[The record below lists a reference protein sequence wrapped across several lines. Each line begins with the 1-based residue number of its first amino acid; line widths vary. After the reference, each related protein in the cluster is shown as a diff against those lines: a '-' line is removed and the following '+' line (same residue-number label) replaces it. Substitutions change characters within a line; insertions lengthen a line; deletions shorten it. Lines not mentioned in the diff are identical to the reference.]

1 MANSRAD
8 YKLGEPIEEG
18 VTKKIKALQNV
29 FGDSTSSENRQAY
42 IQLQQSTPWIRMQ
55 SGVKLSDTK
64 AKTYGVGPGYDLAKK
79 NILFGL
85 NKRVEATDETSGD
98 LTLQSYDPNTGVIP
112 GYEQTNDFGIRPR
125 PGITNMHIH
134 SHNRFGSLRT
144 AVVNFQCWSKEQ
156 IDALELLYMRPGY
169 TVLLEWGHS
178 KNLKVNTDGS
188 IAGVEDMDLGL
199 DLYEYNTAISL
210 RNAILNKKIS
220 NHFGYDA
227 IIGTIKNFNWKLR
240 KDGGYDCSTSLVTAG
255 DIIESYKAN
264 FFLSQDTILVELQ
277 DELRKAGETND
288 KNTQGTRF
296 IFPKLHKDDN
306 TPVAQLGPVVQ
317 NLMENWAAQANN
329 SIKEIAKYLE
339 AGGIFE
345 EQDYKSSASRA
356 QALQLFLRGQL
367 EANNGNSFS
376 NSPLKMDDFIN
387 EIDSSNELNV
397 RTALVNLL
405 KELTVVDLK
414 NPEHRFQG
422 RGFRIK
428 KYYAPRLTK
437 YTSYTPDRVYY
448 SSFERSDEIAAA
460 GPYSHIKYRN
470 LEENFAEPFDIELQS
485 NHSVL
490 VDFYF
495 GEKDPNKPEAPHN
508 GFGKAGTP
516 DIKLPEGGRAGFQ
529 IPYKNRFDLLQELL
543 EAAGF
548 SNWSETGFGGKL
560 EHADG
565 FPLFQVYGLLGNLI
579 KTASEKV
586 YGTDKVVWEFELAN
600 RGEPSGTGL
609 TLDPNDG
616 IQQDANITWK
626 EAADELYDKF
636 REVHVTTGYRE
647 ARFSKFS
654 LVRDSEARNLYAD
667 IPTNDPLPD
676 EITIGDY
683 ITDYESLLTDVYS
696 FDSTS
701 GMKHKQVTEDYQP
714 HVNTEARFM
723 VMKWN
728 GFIPG
733 QDATTSRN
741 AAGTDES
748 GQSYVVHDP
757 NDDYVSKL
765 HFYLRVLIEAKYTSE
780 YLKENLI
787 GQSFSQ
793 TFRFR
798 KLPEYDEV
806 VSKIFPDKRK
816 GPLLNSSKTPTKQ
829 VKTVPSKVQ
838 SQLKSLIGGRFVS
851 EAALDI
857 RNHVYIPLGVLLE
870 ILNSHIL
877 RSDSESFFSFQTA
890 YKSNSPEYLTF
901 DDHISMDPRVCILP
915 HTIHEIFD
923 AGNIPSDI
931 SKRPEI
937 LNIQL
942 SINYILDTLN
952 KYIGIQS
959 RAPMYDFVASI
970 LDGIAKVCG
979 GQNDFQL
986 QYAEDDAIFHVV
998 DRRSIS
1004 KTPYDDLKKTAEIN
1018 IFGLNSIV
1026 RDVNLVSQL
1035 SAKMSSMIAIS
1046 AQDSA
1051 YTSQD
1056 EATGF
1061 NGINRGLTDLIYTKR
1076 YDLESAETAEESAID
1091 SYEKAQEALRKKI
1104 IGVITHLGMFYEK
1117 CIVPRHSVDTMIG
1130 SYENYCK
1137 YLFGADTEYNRTNK
1151 RSTYSFIIPFEL
1163 HLSMYGISNLRVMD
1177 SFVINKDLLPKTY
1190 GGDPNQPV
1198 GFLIT
1203 GVEHQVDRSNW
1214 TTKLKTQIFNVED
1227 TPNTPKFTNLQTDF
1241 VDAVK
1246 HIQVY
1251 NPGNGGGSGATGT
1264 GAPGPNG
1271 RLEDSELAMTK
1282 GGKKLLKEA
1291 AAKFD
1296 EMYDA
1301 ADAAGYELK
1310 LVGGYRTFESQNKIF
1325 DWDLYVETGGSLTDT
1340 KATKGAKRAKK
1351 GSNGKTA
1358 AAFPGTSNH
1367 GLGVAIDI
1375 GNYDDNSL
1383 LGMYWVMK
1391 NGYKYG
1397 WSWYEGYSIDEQW
1410 HFTYT
1415 TDSSK
1420 LKEYPLDSKNSR
1432 IKKFAEKIEELNKQS
1447 NP

>member
-8 YKLGEPIEEG
+8 YKLGEPIDEG

-64 AKTYGVGPGYDLAKK
+64 AKTYGAGPGYDLAKK

-98 LTLQSYDPNTGVIP
+98 LALQSYDPNTGVIP

-125 PGITNMHIH
+125 PGITNMNIH

-188 IAGVEDMDLGL
+188 AAGVEDMDLGL
-199 DLYEYNTAISL
+199 DLYEYDTAISL
-210 RNAILNKKIS
+210 RNAILKKKVG

-227 IIGTIKNFNWKLR
+227 IVGTIKNFSWKLR

-277 DELRKAGETND
+277 NEIKKAGENNN
-288 KNTQGTRF
+288 KFVQGTRF
-296 IFPKLHKDDN
+296 IFPKLHKDTAQA
-306 TPVAQLGPVVQ
+306 TPPTIGPVLQ
-317 NLMENWAAQANN
+317 NFMENWANQANN
-329 SIKEIAKYLE
+329 ALNKLADYIDLGGKFFDDYDTPSARAVELVKYLTSNNVPYKMTNFVNAVNSNTVDE
-339 AGGIFE
+339 AC
-345 EQDYKSSASRA
+345 KVLAKM
-356 QALQLFLRGQL
+356 LRSL
-367 EANNGNSFS
+367 S
-376 NSPLKMDDFIN
+376 
-387 EIDSSNELNV
+387 V
-397 RTALVNLL
+397 VN
-405 KELTVVDLK
+405 TRD
-414 NPEHRFQG
+414 PQHRFQG
-422 RGFRIK
+422 YGYNIK
-428 KYYAPRLTK
+428 KYYQSKDSQGTTILRDDTVLSAVKDPNVRQ
-437 YTSYTPDRVYY
+437 V
-448 SSFERSDEIAAA
+448 EREVVEPLEIQ
-460 GPYSHIKYRN
+460 
-470 LEENFAEPFDIELQS
+470 LQCQFPF
-485 NHSVL
+485 L
-490 VDFYF
+490 VDFF
-495 GEKDPNKPEAPHN
+495 DGELTATPPGKN
-508 GFGKAGTP
+508 GFGQNETP
-516 DIKLPEGGRAGFQ
+516 DPKLPGGGRAGFQ
-529 IPYKNRFDLLQELL
+529 IPYQQRKELIEELCDALNITQFYVESMQQADEHQRRFDGEPR
-543 EAAGF
+543 
-548 SNWSETGFGGKL
+548 
-560 EHADG
+560 
-565 FPLFQVYGLLGNLI
+565 FPMFMIYGILGNLV
-579 KTASEKV
+579 KELGAATSTSGSSV
-586 YGTDKVVWEFELAN
+586 PWEFELAN
-600 RGEPSGTGL
+600 IGNQSGTGL
-609 TLDPNDG
+609 TIDPTDNLGKSNYTTWRQYAIGVYEKFETINWYERASNTWSIKDKHYGRQYSTIISDTFDG
-616 IQQDANITWK
+616 DFI
-626 EAADELYDKF
+626 
-636 REVHVTTGYRE
+636 YR
-647 ARFSKFS
+647 S
-654 LVRDSEARNLYAD
+654 LPPSTVLPEDLQVGPPGLVDNFNYEESVL
-667 IPTNDPLPD
+667 PTIEPWL
-676 EITIGDY
+676 
-683 ITDYESLLTDVYS
+683 
-696 FDSTS
+696 
-701 GMKHKQVTEDYQP
+701 EDYGGTRGSREGFLP
-714 HVNTEARFM
+714 SKYRAHTEGVTRFM

-728 GFIPG
+728 GFDPSIT
-733 QDATTSRN
+733 ATPPTN
-741 AAGTDES
+741 AAGVDES
-748 GQSYVVHDP
+748 GEKYVVHDP

-765 HFYLRVLIEAKYTSE
+765 HFYLRVLIEAKYTSA
-780 YLKENLI
+780 YLANNLI

-806 VSKIFPDKRK
+806 ISKIFPARRI
-816 GPLLNSSKTPTKQ
+816 GAVPPV
-829 VKTVPSKVQ
+829 VK
-838 SQLKSLIGGRFVS
+838 SQLEKLIGGRFVS

-870 ILNSHIL
+870 ILNTHIL
-877 RSDSESFFSFQTA
+877 RSDSESFFTFQTS
-890 YKSNSPEYLTF
+890 YTGKNPEYLTF

-915 HTIHEIFD
+915 HTIRELLD
-923 AGNIPSDI
+923 AGNIPDTI
-931 SKRPEI
+931 SKKPEI

-998 DRRSIS
+998 DRRSLS
-1004 KTPYDDLKKTAEIN
+1004 KTPYDDLKSTAEIN

-1061 NGINRGLTDLIYTKR
+1061 NGINRGITDLIYTER
-1076 YDLESAETAEESAID
+1076 YDLESLETSEEADID
-1091 SYEKAQEALRKKI
+1091 SYDKAQEALRKKI
-1104 IGVITHLGMFYEK
+1104 VGVITHLGMFYEK

-1227 TPNTPKFTNLQTDF
+1227 TPNTPKFTNLKTDF

-1251 NPGNGGGSGATGT
+1251 NPANGGSSGQTGT

-1271 RLEDSELAMTK
+1271 RLDDSELTVTK
-1282 GGKKLLKEA
+1282 AGYKLLTA
-1291 AAKFD
+1291 AAVKFD

-1301 ADAAGYELK
+1301 AKIAGHTLD
-1310 LVGGYRTFESQNKIF
+1310 LVGGYRTFERQNKIF
-1325 DWDLYVETGGSLTDT
+1325 DWDLYVQTGGSYTDT
-1340 KATKGAKRAKK
+1340 SPVRGAKRAKK

-1367 GLGVAIDI
+1367 GLGISIDVARNADAGDLAI
-1375 GNYDDNSL
+1375 
-1383 LGMYWVMK
+1383 YWVMK
-1391 NGYKYG
+1391 NGYNYG

-1420 LKEYPLDSKNSR
+1420 LKEYPLDSNNSR
-1432 IKKFAEKIEELNKQS
+1432 IQKFKKNIERLTAPSGS
-1447 NP
+1447 NTP

>member
-98 LTLQSYDPNTGVIP
+98 LALQSYDPNTGVIP

-210 RNAILNKKIS
+210 RNAILNKKVS

-264 FFLSQDTILVELQ
+264 FFLSQKDIEKELQ
-277 DELRKAGETND
+277 DELKKAAQNNN
-288 KNTQGTRF
+288 KSIQGTRF
-296 IFPKLHKDDN
+296 IFPTLHKDTVQA
-306 TPVAQLGPVVQ
+306 TPPNVGPVLTT
-317 NLMENWAAQANN
+317 LMQNWANQANN
-329 SIKEIAKYLE
+329 SLKEIAGYLKGE
-339 AGGIFE
+339 FITGN
-345 EQDYKSSASRA
+345 DY
-356 QALQLFLRGQL
+356 
-367 EANNGNSFS
+367 
-376 NSPLKMDDFIN
+376 D
-387 EIDSSNELNV
+387 
-397 RTALVNLL
+397 TAAKRETKL
-405 KELTVVDLK
+405 KEYLKAEHSSGTAPHFMTSFVDKGIDDGNVDAVVAALADLVESLEVVDTTQ
-414 NPEHRFQG
+414 EAHRFQG
-422 RGFRIK
+422 YGHEEVWIYDNEGSSGK
-428 KYYAPRLTK
+428 LPRNNDTQL
-437 YTSYTPDRVYY
+437 SYSPLPTPTGRVNSKFKGVKAYK
-448 SSFERSDEIAAA
+448 I
-460 GPYSHIKYRN
+460 N
-470 LEENFAEPFDIELQS
+470 LQTQFP
-485 NHSVL
+485 VL
-490 VDFYF
+490 VDFF
-495 GEKDPNKPEAPHN
+495 DGEKNPPANQPNAIPGKN
-508 GFGKAGTP
+508 GFGQNETP
-516 DIKLPEGGRAGFQ
+516 DLTLPGGGRAAFQ
-529 IPYKNRFDLLQELL
+529 IPFKKREVLVDALISAIDRNHFGSGNQDHQIQSIFDSNAKHRF
-543 EAAGF
+543 
-548 SNWSETGFGGKL
+548 
-560 EHADG
+560 
-565 FPLFQVYGLLGNLI
+565 PMFQIYGLLGNLVSAVSEEPAI
-579 KTASEKV
+579 KGSNTGALWQFQV
-586 YGTDKVVWEFELAN
+586 TNNGDKSV
-600 RGEPSGTGL
+600 TGL
-609 TLDPNDG
+609 TLDPNDVSGGTYFGTWTSAAEKLGKNWAELHSSDIRQADSQRLYHNYTTYKSFRWFSTVVKDESNSG
-616 IQQDANITWK
+616 IYSNSQEQ
-626 EAADELYDKF
+626 
-636 REVHVTTGYRE
+636 
-647 ARFSKFS
+647 
-654 LVRDSEARNLYAD
+654 
-667 IPTNDPLPD
+667 PLPA
-676 EITIGDY
+676 TFGDY
-683 ITDYESLLTDVYS
+683 MADAYLPSAKSEGFNPDDTYNVHGEGIT
-696 FDSTS
+696 
-701 GMKHKQVTEDYQP
+701 
-714 HVNTEARFM
+714 RFM

-728 GFIPG
+728 GYNPN
-733 QDATTSRN
+733 ATPAPATN
-741 AAGTDES
+741 ASGVDES
-748 GQSYVVHDP
+748 GETYVVHDP
-757 NDDYVSKL
+757 NDDYISKL
-765 HFYLRVLIEAKYTSE
+765 HFYLRVLIEAKYTTKHLS
-780 YLKENLI
+780 NNFI

-798 KLPEYDEV
+798 ELPEYDEV
-806 VSKIFPDKRK
+806 IGKIFPDKRK
-816 GPLLNSSKTPTKQ
+816 GPLLDNEKSPTKQ
-829 VKTVPSKVQ
+829 VKTVPSKVL
-838 SQLKSLIGGRFVS
+838 SQLEFLIGGRFIS

-877 RSDSESFFSFQTA
+877 RSDSESFFSFQTS
-890 YKSNSPEYLTF
+890 YTGKSPEYLTF

-915 HTIHEIFD
+915 HTIHEVLD
-923 AGNIPSDI
+923 AGNIPS
-931 SKRPEI
+931 SVGKKPEI

-942 SINYILDTLN
+942 SINYILDTLS
-952 KYIGIQS
+952 KYIGAQS
-959 RAPMYDFVASI
+959 RAPMYDFVASL
-970 LDGIAKVCG
+970 LDGIAKVSG

-1004 KTPYDDLKKTAEIN
+1004 KTPYDDLKSTAEIN
-1018 IFGLNSIV
+1018 VFGLNSIV

-1061 NGINRGLTDLIYTKR
+1061 NGINRGLIDLIYTER
-1076 YDLESAETAEESAID
+1076 YDLESQEISDEASVQ
-1091 SYEKAQEALRKKI
+1091 SYEDAQALLKDKI
-1104 IGVITHLGMFYEK
+1104 VGVMVHLGMFYEK

-1137 YLFGADTEYNRTNK
+1137 FLFGADTEYNRTNK

-1163 HLSMYGISNLRVMD
+1163 QLSMYGISNLRVMD

-1214 TTKLKTQIFNVED
+1214 TTKLKTQIFNVEY
-1227 TPNTPKFTNLQTDF
+1227 TPNTPAFTNLKTDF
-1241 VDAVK
+1241 IDAVK

-1251 NPGNGGGSGATGT
+1251 NPGNGGGGGGT
-1264 GAPGPNG
+1264 GAGAPPPNG
-1271 RLEDSELAMTK
+1271 RLDPSELSSITGGFQLATSASVDFTK
-1282 GGKKLLKEA
+1282 ME
-1291 AAKFD
+1291 
-1296 EMYDA
+1296 
-1301 ADAAGYELK
+1301 ADAKAAGHTIELNDA
-1310 LVGGYRTFESQNKIF
+1310 YRTFADQQRIF
-1325 DWDLYVETGGSLTDT
+1325 DWDRYVRTGGSYSDT
-1340 KATKGAKRAKK
+1340 SPVAGAERYST
-1351 GSNGKTA
+1351 GGVP

-1367 GLGVAIDI
+1367 GLGLAIDVSI
-1375 GNYDDNSL
+1375 STKKKAQAAE
-1383 LGMYWVMK
+1383 WIRV
-1391 NGYKYG
+1391 NGPKYN
-1397 WSWYEGYSIDEQW
+1397 WSWYEGYRINEPW

-1415 TDSSK
+1415 TDTTK
-1420 LKEYPLDSKNSR
+1420 LNTTYPLDASR
-1432 IKKFAEKIEELNKQS
+1432 HQRIADHILMLT
-1447 NP
+1447 